1 MQINLVS
8 NVSPYSLFLKVSAEL
23 DKDRILRH
31 LDKILIEQ
39 VDEPIIEELRIHE
52 VLPPVVPVNRYKM
65 VQDFIEIIKLDADQ
79 QINTFVESYSF
90 NKDDLFEVLDTYSKD
105 TELDALGDL
114 WDFILM
120 LIDYVP
126 MSLDEYEM
134 VHEYVADKQDKSPK
148 IKTLTLDSKIKNYT
162 IKGQYYF
169 N

>member
-148 IKTLTLDSKIKNYT
+148 NKTLTLDSKIKNYT